1 MEDALSAAFVDVS
14 GKTSHLEMLFA
25 SDVPFSSKE
34 QEDSDMARV
43 TLFVTALVIALVAVF
58 SGTTA
63 AQTDTRDRTFLTFSG
78 AVEMPGVTLP
88 AGTYVFKL
96 ADTPSR
102 NVVQVWDRDE
112 KNMIGHWLF
121 VQAERPEVSN
131 DTVVMFKETA
141 AGQTP
146 AVHYWY
152 YPGERT
158 GKEFVYPKDQ
168 ALKIAARTNER
179 VLSTEGQPG
188 PESSVSSVDASGKVT
203 EWKPEKAPA
212 PQPQISSDRNSIE
225 GAGAPPAP
233 QSESQV
239 ARAPQP
245 APAPEAFPQ
254 GGSGRSN
261 PEPAAAAPQVTRTEP
276 LPETASPLAL
286 GALVGLLSLA
296 GAAGIRFLR

>member
-1 MEDALSAAFVDVS
+1 
-14 GKTSHLEMLFA
+14 
-25 SDVPFSSKE
+25 
-34 QEDSDMARV
+34 MARV
-43 TLFVTALVIALVAVF
+43 TLIVTALVIALLGVF
-58 SGTTA
+58 SSTTT

-78 AVEMPGVTLP
+78 PVEMPGITLQ

-102 NVVQVWDRDE
+102 NVVEVWDRDE
-112 KNMIGHWLF
+112 KKMIGHWLF
-121 VQAERPEVSN
+121 VQADRPEVSQ

-152 YPGERT
+152 YPGERI

-168 ALKIAARTNER
+168 AVKIAARSNER
-179 VLSTEGQPG
+179 VLSTEGDLR

-203 EWKPEKAPA
+203 EWTPERAPA
-212 PQPQISSDRNSIE
+212 PAPQISSDRNSIE
-225 GAGAPPAP
+225 GSGIAAQA
-233 QSESQV
+233 Q

-245 APAPEAFPQ
+245 APAPTPRADAFPQ
-254 GGSGRSN
+254 GGAGRAN
-261 PEPAAAAPQVTRTEP
+261 PEPAPPAPQVTRREP
-276 LPETASPLAL
+276 LPQTASPLVL
-286 GALVGLLSLA
+286 SGLVGLLSLA

>member
-1 MEDALSAAFVDVS
+1 
-14 GKTSHLEMLFA
+14 
-25 SDVPFSSKE
+25 
-34 QEDSDMARV
+34 MARLTLIV
-43 TLFVTALVIALVAVF
+43 TTLVIALVAVF
-58 SGTTA
+58 SGTTT

-102 NVVQVWDRDE
+102 NVVQVWDQEE
-112 KNMIGHWLF
+112 KKMIGHWLF
-121 VQAERPEVSN
+121 VQADRPQVSQE
-131 DTVVMFKETA
+131 TVVMFKETA

-152 YPGERT
+152 YPGERI

-179 VLSTEGQPG
+179 VLSTDGQPS
-188 PESSVSSVDASGKVT
+188 PESSVSSVDASGRVT

-212 PQPQISSDRNSIE
+212 PQPEISSDRNSIE
-225 GAGAPPAP
+225 GAGVPAVRQPESQIARAPEPAP
-233 QSESQV
+233 QVEP
-239 ARAPQP
+239 APRP
-245 APAPEAFPQ
+245 APARQAA
-254 GGSGRSN
+254 
-261 PEPAAAAPQVTRTEP
+261 PEPAQAPEVTRTEP
-276 LPETASPLAL
+276 LPQTASPLAMS
-286 GALVGLLSLA
+286 ALIGLLSLA

>member
-1 MEDALSAAFVDVS
+1 MHFCTPSELEDI
-14 GKTSHLEMLFA
+14 
-25 SDVPFSSKE
+25 
-34 QEDSDMARV
+34 DMARLTLIV
-43 TLFVTALVIALVAVF
+43 TTLVIALVAVF
-58 SGTTA
+58 SGTTT

-102 NVVQVWDRDE
+102 NVVQVWDREE
-112 KNMIGHWLF
+112 KKMLGHWLF
-121 VQAERPEVSN
+121 VQADRPEVSN

-152 YPGERT
+152 YPGERI

-179 VLSTEGQPG
+179 VLSTEGQPS

-225 GAGAPPAP
+225 GAGLPTPTRQP
-233 QSESQV
+233 ESQI
-239 ARAPQP
+239 ARAPE
-245 APAPEAFPQ
+245 PAPEP
-254 GGSGRSN
+254 
-261 PEPAAAAPQVTRTEP
+261 APQVTRAPERAPEPAPQVARTEE
-276 LPETASPLAL
+276 LPQTASPLAL
-286 GALVGLLSLA
+286 GALIGLLSLA
-296 GAAGIRFLR
+296 GAAGVRFLR